1 MPVTNNK
8 LTSPRLSHPWT
19 SRRSTQEATLRRSL
33 LFSLQMQILLKRSHR
48 REMAVVAKRH
58 IKARATK
65 INIINETRTVQG
77 IIISSNMEEE
87 IMGVVKEDLKDR
99 EVITIRVDMAMVAPL
114 LETREQV
121 VVVGEWVV
129 ETVDMVTTICKE
141 VGVKV
146 HIPTKITSMPILKQ
160 SLAV

>member
-1 MPVTNNK
+1 
-8 LTSPRLSHPWT
+8 
-19 SRRSTQEATLRRSL
+19 
-33 LFSLQMQILLKRSHR
+33 
-48 REMAVVAKRH
+48 MAVVAKRH

-129 ETVDMVTTICKE
+129 ETVDMDTTICKE